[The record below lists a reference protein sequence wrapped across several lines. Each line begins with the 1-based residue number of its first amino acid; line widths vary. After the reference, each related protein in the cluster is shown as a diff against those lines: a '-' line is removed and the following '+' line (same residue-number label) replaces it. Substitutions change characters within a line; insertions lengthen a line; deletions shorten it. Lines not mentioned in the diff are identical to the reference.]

1 MEVAPIS
8 KNRESLAC
16 VFALLLV
23 AGILAPIMLH
33 HSVSTPVK
41 PRPGTELMF
50 RAARTGKLEQLEA
63 LAGQGVDVNATRPDG
78 QTVLHVAAEN
88 GHAGCVKWLLEN
100 GARVN
105 ARANDGSTPLHLAA
119 QMGRDDVVERLIG
132 FQADPN
138 IRDRWGNTPLHVA
151 LLETD
156 SRTET
161 AREDTGKV
169 LIWSGTDLTIRNNDG
184 ETALNASAA
193 RYGAL
198 FESMLDKGAD
208 PFTRDKNGD
217 TPLHHIVQNKE
228 NEMSRRVQ
236 SLAGLLIARG
246 VPINSRNLAG
256 ETPLHRAADT
266 GNTRAVDFFL
276 SSGANPR
283 LRDNEG
289 RTAFETPGWKEHQ
302 MAVLLVPVTLTL
314 CGLFLTAVLV
324 KGTLQKSRRRALIY
338 AVLMTLGSALIPAL
352 MLRIVDEPYFFIPLT
367 IEAGLVL
374 STLTF
379 AQKMVVRCY
388 SRSARMGNCVTG
400 ILCVLGFGAFLLTP
414 LVILDVLP
422 AGWWSSRLTTTVLSA
437 GVAAGAAA
445 AWRGFHSEAVGRS

>member
-1 MEVAPIS
+1 MAPIS
-8 KNRESLAC
+8 KNRESFVSIIAFVLA
-16 VFALLLV
+16 
-23 AGILAPIMLH
+23 AGILAPILLRD
-33 HSVSTPVK
+33 SVSVPAK
-41 PRPGTELMF
+41 PRAGTEWMF
-50 RAARTGKLEQLEA
+50 KAARTGKLGELKA
-63 LAGQGVDVNATRPDG
+63 LAGRGANMNVKRSDG
-78 QTVLHVAAEN
+78 QTLLHVAAEN
-88 GHAGCVKWLLEN
+88 GRTDCVKWLIEH
-100 GARVN
+100 GASVN

-119 QMGRDDVVERLIG
+119 RMGRDDVVECLLD

-138 IRDRWGNTPLHVA
+138 MRNRRGNIPLHAA

-156 SRTET
+156 SRTEVG
-161 AREDTGKV
+161 REDTGKL
-169 LIWSGTDLTIRNNDG
+169 LIWLRTDLTLRNNDG
-184 ETALNASAA
+184 ETALNATAT

-198 FESMLDKGAD
+198 LESMLDKGAD

-256 ETPLHRAADT
+256 ETPLHRAADM
-266 GNTRAVDFFL
+266 GNTRVVDFLL
-276 SSGANPR
+276 SSGADPR
-283 LRDNEG
+283 LRDNRG
-289 RTAFETPGWKEHQ
+289 RTAFETPGWRGHQ
-302 MAVLLVPVTLTL
+302 LAVLLVPLTL
-314 CGLFLTAVLV
+314 MLSGLMLTAEVVRLA
-324 KGTLQKSRRRALIY
+324 LRKSSRRALVY
-338 AVLMTLGSALIPAL
+338 AVLMTLGSTLLPAL

-388 SRSARMGNCVTG
+388 SRSARMGTCVTG

-437 GVAAGAAA
+437 GVAAGAVA